1 MLFLKILLI
10 AVGLVALSA
19 GVILGEFYLVKKKN
33 AFYGLIPSAAL
44 SLVSYLTLLI
54 MVIAGAGWKANLIT
68 FFLLQIPIVA
78 GVGAMIYLRR
88 RYLQK
93 QAEERAREMRLQNA
107 RRMENEKQARMNF
120 LLKGFRCA
128 ESGMK
133 VEGQREIV
141 TLSKS
146 GKNTAEIVKMTGASE
161 QEVERILT
169 AFEKYINRVDTDE
182 PTATDRI
189 LTEEQEQSIV
199 NYLVNSTPAEQN
211 LSASMLWNRTTA
223 RMLAS
228 NLLDSNLSG
237 RMMSAYLAH
246 WGLTVPEKQAIRSR
260 SSQPE
265 VRMWLAGEYE
275 QIRKTASDKGGEL
288 IWIYTV
294 IPEKIKD
301 ISMYVPK
308 NPIMLCAVSV
318 EGSVAFRVYD
328 KDMGG
333 YFTDFVASLTTL
345 PGNKLFA
352 IVNENYDEYMK
363 TLGKDRKRAL
373 TDRIEFFKGV

>member
-33 AFYGLIPSAAL
+33 AFFGLIPSGAL

-54 MVIAGAGWKANLIT
+54 MVLAGAGWKANLIT

-78 GVGAMIYLRR
+78 GVGCMIWMRR
-88 RYLQK
+88 SYLQK
-93 QAEERAREMRLQNA
+93 QADERAREMRLQNA
-107 RRMENEKQARMNF
+107 RRMENEKQARMSF

-128 ESGMK
+128 ESSMK

-146 GKNTAEIVKMTGASE
+146 GKTTDEIVKMTGAPA
-161 QEVERILT
+161 QEIERILA

-228 NLLDSNLSG
+228 NLLDSNLSS
-237 RMMSAYLAH
+237 RMMSAYLSH

-265 VRMWLAGEYE
+265 VRRWLSDEYE
-275 QIRKTASDKGGEL
+275 QIRKAANDKGGEL

-345 PGNKLFA
+345 PQSKLFA

-373 TDRIEFFKGV
+373 TDRIEFFKGI

>member
-33 AFYGLIPSAAL
+33 VFYGLIPSGAL

-54 MVIAGAGWKANLIT
+54 MVIAGAGWQANLIT

-78 GVGAMIYLRR
+78 GVGCMIYLRR

-93 QAEERAREMRLQNA
+93 QADDRAREMRLQNA
-107 RRMENEKQARMNF
+107 RRMENEKLARMNF

-146 GKNTAEIVKMTGASE
+146 GKTTAEIVQLTGASE
-161 QEVERILT
+161 QEILRIVA

-223 RMLAS
+223 RLLAS
-228 NLLDSNLSG
+228 NLLDSNLSS

-265 VRMWLAGEYE
+265 VRMWLADEYE
-275 QIRKTASDKGGEL
+275 RIRKAANDKGGEL

-308 NPIMLCAVSV
+308 NPVMLCAVSV

-373 TDRIEFFKGV
+373 IDRIEFFKGI

>member
-33 AFYGLIPSAAL
+33 AFFGLIPSAAL